1 MARQMSRARR
11 RALCMKVAEEML
23 ARLEVWYDAHPDASF
38 GEIEQQA
45 RQERREMM
53 GEVLA
58 VLINGRD
65 TGVGEESPRCE
76 SCGAEME
83 FKDYREWT
91 VHGLE
96 GDTRLERGYYVC
108 PQCEGQT
115 IFPPGSETTSAGRPL
130 E

>member
-1 MARQMSRARR
+1 MQA
-11 RALCMKVAEEML
+11 AEEMI
-23 ARLEVWYDAHPDASF
+23 AKLEEWYDTHPEASF

-45 RQERREMM
+45 RQERWGLM
-53 GEVLA
+53 GQVLE

-65 TGVGEESPRCE
+65 TGVRVQAPRCE

-83 FKDYREWT
+83 FKHYYDWG

-108 PQCEGQT
+108 PHCEGQT
-115 IFPPGSETTSAGRPL
+115 IFPPGSQTASAG
-130 E
+130 

>member
-11 RALCMKVAEEML
+11 RALCMKLAEEMF
-23 ARLEVWYDAHPDASF
+23 ANLEAWYDAHPDASF

-45 RQERREMM
+45 RQERRQLM

-65 TGVGEESPRCE
+65 TGVGEVPRCE
-76 SCGAEME
+76 RCGAEME
-83 FKDYREWT
+83 FKGYREWT

-96 GDTRLERGYYVC
+96 GETRLERGYYVC

-115 IFPPGSETTSAGRPL
+115 VFPPGSDAASAGGSL

>member
-11 RALCMKVAEEML
+11 RALCMKFAEEML
-23 ARLEVWYDAHPDASF
+23 AKLEAWYDAHPDASF

-45 RQERREMM
+45 RQERRELM

-65 TGVGEESPRCE
+65 TGVGEGAPRCE
-76 SCGAEME
+76 RCGAEME
-83 FKDYREWT
+83 FKEYRHWT

-108 PQCEGQT
+108 SKCEGQT
-115 IFPPGSETTSAGRPL
+115 VFPPGSETASAGGSL

>member
-1 MARQMSRARR
+1 MQA
-11 RALCMKVAEEML
+11 AEEMI
-23 ARLEVWYDAHPDASF
+23 AKLEGWYDAHPDASF

-45 RQERREMM
+45 RQERRELM
-53 GEVLA
+53 GGVLE

-65 TGVGEESPRCE
+65 TRVQARAPRCE

-83 FKDYREWT
+83 FNDYRDWT

-115 IFPPGSETTSAGRPL
+115 IFPPGPQTASAG
-130 E
+130 

>member
-1 MARQMSRARR
+1 
-11 RALCMKVAEEML
+11 MKVAEEML
-23 ARLEVWYDAHPDASF
+23 AKLEAWYDAHPDASF

-45 RQERREMM
+45 RQERRELR

-58 VLINGRD
+58 VLINGRE
-65 TGVGEESPRCE
+65 TGVRARAPRLD

-83 FKDYREWT
+83 FKDYRDWT

-96 GDTRLERGYYVC
+96 GDTHLERGYYVC

-115 IFPPGSETTSAGRPL
+115 TFPPGPQTASAD
-130 E
+130 